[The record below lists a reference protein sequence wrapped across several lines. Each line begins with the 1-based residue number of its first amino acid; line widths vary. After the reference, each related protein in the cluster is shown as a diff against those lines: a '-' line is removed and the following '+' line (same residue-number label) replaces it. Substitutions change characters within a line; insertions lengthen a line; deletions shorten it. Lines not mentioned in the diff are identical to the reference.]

1 MLKNDAIALKIG
13 TRYSIISPILLSL
26 LGFHKV
32 ITVDITEDII
42 FLTFKKQIKFLN
54 QKKFVALLSQNSIY
68 SKVVIEEKITK
79 IAGISSLSE
88 LFQYNIH
95 CAVHIRLN

>member
-1 MLKNDAIALKIG
+1 MLNNDAIALKIG

-79 IAGISSLSE
+79 IAGISSLNE
-88 LFQYNIH
+88 VFQYNMH
-95 CAVHIRLN
+95 CAVHTRQN

>member
-1 MLKNDAIALKIG
+1 MLKNDAIALKKG

-42 FLTFKKQIKFLN
+42 FLTFKKQIKF
-54 QKKFVALLSQNSIY
+54 
-68 SKVVIEEKITK
+68 
-79 IAGISSLSE
+79 
-88 LFQYNIH
+88 
-95 CAVHIRLN
+95 